1 MVAARKPPTGVV
13 RRNVTVLSSSAA
25 VSTSAH
31 EPERPPEAS
40 GSLSAATVYRTSA
53 EVTGSPSCHTASSR
67 MWNVHVLPSSDSLYD
82 EARSGSSVFSGPIR
96 IRPLNTRPTSERSA
110 RLRADSGVIDVG
122 CADHA
127 LAVHD
132 RGRERRRRGRIGDR
146 DLGDGARAERQDAAQ
161 EDEGDDERAD
171 DRVIAASQMH

>member
-40 GSLSAATVYRTSA
+40 GSLRAATVYRTSA

-82 EARSGSSVFSGPIR
+82 EARSGSRVFWGPIR
-96 IRPLNTRPTSERSA
+96 ISPLNTRPTSERSA

-122 CADHA
+122 
-127 LAVHD
+127 VPTTPS
-132 RGRERRRRGRIGDR
+132 R
-146 DLGDGARAERQDAAQ
+146 
-161 EDEGDDERAD
+161 
-171 DRVIAASQMH
+171 